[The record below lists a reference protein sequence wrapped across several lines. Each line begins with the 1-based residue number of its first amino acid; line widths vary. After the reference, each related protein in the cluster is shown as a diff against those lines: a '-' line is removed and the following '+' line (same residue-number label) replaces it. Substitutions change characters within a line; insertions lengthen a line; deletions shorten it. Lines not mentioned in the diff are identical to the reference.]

1 MSKTCGKRSR
11 RNTETGNV
19 TAQKSWEQAITRL
32 KAVESEAAQGG
43 GEARLEKI
51 RESGKLTARERID
64 YILDDG
70 SFIELNK
77 LAEHQCHD
85 FGMADKKFPGDGVV
99 TGYGLIDGRKVFVY
113 SEDETVLG
121 GSSGK
126 THGSKIHYIL
136 RLARETMVPVVCLNS
151 SPGARI
157 QEGMDNVFGVTRQ
170 FYENATNSGI
180 VPQISAVMGTCSGAA
195 AYSSALC
202 DFVVQVKDT
211 SHLFLTGPSVIKEV
225 TGEEVSFEDLGGAK
239 VHSSK
244 SGVVHLTAKDDKDC
258 LDQVKRLLTFL
269 PQNNQERPP
278 ARDTDD
284 SPDREVADLTGIV
297 PVNTSKIYDIRDV
310 IRAIVDNGDF
320 MEIHKGFARNIV
332 VGFARLDG
340 NVAGFVANNP
350 KFLGGCLDLDAADK
364 AARFIRT
371 CDAFNIPLVSLA
383 DVPGFRPGLRQ
394 EHAGII
400 RHGAK
405 MLYAWTEASV
415 PKIAVIIRKLYGG
428 SIPAMGAH
436 EIGFDQVFAWPAAE
450 MQMLGAAPA
459 VKILYRRELE
469 AAEDRDA
476 LFEAK
481 IREYQDTY
489 LTPYHAS
496 SRSVIDAVIEPKDT
510 RSAIIAA
517 LKMLDTKREPD
528 RVPRKHGNIPL

>member
-1 MSKTCGKRSR
+1 
-11 RNTETGNV
+11 V
-19 TAQKSWEQAITRL
+19 TAEKSWKQAINAL
-32 KAVESEAAQGG
+32 EALENQAATGG
-43 GEARLEKI
+43 GEVRLEKL
-51 RESGKLTARERID
+51 RDSGRLTARERID

-70 SFIELNK
+70 SFVELNK

-85 FGMADKKFPGDGVV
+85 FGMENKKFPGDGVI
-99 TGYGLIDGRKVFVY
+99 TGHGLIDGRKVFIY
-113 SEDETVLG
+113 AEDETVLG
-121 GSSGK
+121 GSSGR

-136 RLARETMVPVVCLNS
+136 RLARQTMVPVICLNS

-157 QEGMDNVFGVTRQ
+157 QEGMDNVFGVTRM
-170 FYENATNSGI
+170 FYENAVNSGV

-202 DFVVQVKDT
+202 DFVIQVKDT
-211 SHLFLTGPSVIKEV
+211 SYLFLTGPSVIKEV
-225 TGEEVSFEDLGGAK
+225 TGEEVSFEDLGGAR
-239 VHSSK
+239 VHSRT
-244 SGVVHLTAKDDKDC
+244 SGVVHLTAEDEKDC
-258 LDQVKRLLTFL
+258 LDQIKRLLDFL
-269 PQNNQERPP
+269 PQNNRQGP
-278 ARDTDD
+278 ARKSSDD
-284 SPDREVADLTGIV
+284 PPEREVPELIDIV
-297 PVNTSKIYDIRDV
+297 PINTSKIYDMKDV
-310 IRAIVDNGDF
+310 IGTIVDDRDF
-320 MEIHKGFARNIV
+320 LEIHKGFAKNIV
-332 VGFARLDG
+332 VGFGRLDG
-340 NVAGFVANNP
+340 YVTGFVASNP

-415 PKIAVIIRKLYGG
+415 PKIAVVLRKMYGG

-436 EIGFDQVFAWPAAE
+436 QIGFDQVFAWPAAE

-469 AAEDRDA
+469 AADDRDA
-476 LFEAK
+476 LYEQK
-481 IREYQDTY
+481 IQEYQDTY

-496 SRSVIDAVIEPKDT
+496 SRSVIDAVIQPKDT
-510 RSAIIAA
+510 RSAIVAA
-517 LKMLDTKREPD
+517 LRMLDSKQEPE
-528 RVPRKHGNIPL
+528 RVSRKHGNIPL

>member
-1 MSKTCGKRSR
+1 M
-11 RNTETGNV
+11 
-19 TAQKSWEQAITRL
+19 TAEKSWEQAITRL
-32 KAVESEAAQGG
+32 KALESEAALGG
-43 GEARLEKI
+43 GEVRLEKI
-51 RESGKLTARERID
+51 RENGKLTARERID

-70 SFIELNK
+70 SFVELNK

-85 FGMADKKFPGDGVV
+85 FGMEDKKFPGDGVI
-99 TGYGLIDGRKVFVY
+99 TGYGRIDGRKVFIY

-136 RLARETMVPVVCLNS
+136 RLARETMVPVICLNS

-170 FYENATNSGI
+170 FCENATNSGI

-202 DFVVQVKDT
+202 DFIVQVKDT

-225 TGEEVSFEDLGGAK
+225 TGEEVSFDDLGGAK

-244 SGVVHLTAKDDKDC
+244 SGVVHLTAENDQDC

-269 PQNNQERPP
+269 PQNNQDKP
-278 ARDTDD
+278 ATSGTKDSAQRKVPEVTD
-284 SPDREVADLTGIV
+284 IV
-297 PVNTSKIYDIRDV
+297 PVNASKIYDIRDV
-310 IRAIVDNGDF
+310 IKAIVDDGDF
-320 MEIHKGFARNIV
+320 MEIQKGFAKNIV

-340 NVAGFVANNP
+340 NAAGFVANNP
-350 KFLGGCLDLDAADK
+350 KFIGGCLDLDAADK

-415 PKIAVIIRKLYGG
+415 PKIAVVIRKLYGG

-476 LFEAK
+476 LFDEK
-481 IREYQDTY
+481 VREYQDTY

-517 LKMLDTKREPD
+517 LTMLDTKLEPN

>member
-1 MSKTCGKRSR
+1 VAA
-11 RNTETGNV
+11 E
-19 TAQKSWEQAITRL
+19 KSWQQAITRL
-32 KAVESEAAQGG
+32 KAVEGEAAMGG
-43 GEARLEKI
+43 GEARLQKL
-51 RESGKLTARERID
+51 RDSGRLTARERID

-70 SFIELNK
+70 SFTELNK

-85 FGMADKKFPGDGVV
+85 FGMEQKKFPGDGVI
-99 TGYGLIDGRKVFVY
+99 TGHGLIDGRKVFIY

-136 RLARETMVPVVCLNS
+136 RLARQTMAPVVCLNS

-157 QEGMDNVFGVTRQ
+157 QEGMDNVFGVTRM

-202 DFVVQVKDT
+202 DFVVQVQDT
-211 SHLFLTGPSVIKEV
+211 SHLFLTGPSVVQEV

-239 VHSSK
+239 VHSTK
-244 SGVVHLTAKDDKDC
+244 SGVVHLSAKDDKDC
-258 LDQVKRLLTFL
+258 LDQVKRLLDFL
-269 PQNNQERPP
+269 PQNNKERPARKSCDDP
-278 ARDTDD
+278 AG
-284 SPDREVADLTGIV
+284 REVADLIDIV
-297 PVNTSKIYDIRDV
+297 PANTSKIYDIRDV
-310 IRAIVDNGDF
+310 IKKIVDDGDF
-320 MEIHKGFARNIV
+320 MEIQKGFAKNIV
-332 VGFARLDG
+332 VGFGRLDG
-340 NVAGFVANNP
+340 HVAGFVANNP
-350 KFLGGCLDLDAADK
+350 KFLGGCLDLDSADK

-415 PKIAVIIRKLYGG
+415 PKIAVVLRKLYGG

-436 EIGFDQVFAWPAAE
+436 EIGFDQVLAWPAAE

-459 VKILYRRELE
+459 VKILFRRELE
-469 AAEDRDA
+469 AADDKDA
-476 LFEAK
+476 LFEQK
-481 IREYQDTY
+481 VQEYQDTY

-496 SRSVIDAVIEPKDT
+496 SRSVIDAVIEPKGT

-517 LKMLDTKREPD
+517 LRMLETKQEPN
-528 RVPRKHGNIPL
+528 RVSRKHGNMPL

>member
-1 MSKTCGKRSR
+1 MAA
-11 RNTETGNV
+11 E
-19 TAQKSWEQAITRL
+19 KSWEQAIARL
-32 KAVESEAAQGG
+32 KAVEDEAALGG
-43 GEARLEKI
+43 GEARLEKL
-51 RESGKLTARERID
+51 RENGKLTARERID

-70 SFIELNK
+70 SFVELNK

-85 FGMADKKFPGDGVV
+85 FGMEEKTFPGDGVI
-99 TGYGLIDGRKVFVY
+99 TGHGLIDDRKVFIY
-113 SEDETVLG
+113 AEDETVLG
-121 GSSGK
+121 GSSGR

-136 RLARETMVPVVCLNS
+136 RLARQTMAPVICLNS

-157 QEGMDNVFGVTRQ
+157 QEGMDNVFGVTRM
-170 FYENATNSGI
+170 FYENSVSSGV
-180 VPQISAVMGTCSGAA
+180 VPQISAIMGTCSGAA

-202 DFVVQVKDT
+202 DFIIQVRDT
-211 SHLFLTGPSVIKEV
+211 SYLFLTGPSVIKEV
-225 TGEEVSFEDLGGAK
+225 TGEEVSFEDLGGAR
-239 VHSSK
+239 VHSTK

-258 LDQVKRLLTFL
+258 LDQIRRLLDFL
-269 PQNNQERPP
+269 PQNNQKKPKRKSCDDP
-278 ARDTDD
+278 A
-284 SPDREVADLTGIV
+284 DREVPELIDIV
-297 PVNTSKIYDIRDV
+297 PINSSKIYDIKDV
-310 IRAIVDNGDF
+310 IKTIVDDGTF
-320 MEIHKGFARNIV
+320 LEIHKGFAKNIV
-332 VGFARLDG
+332 VGYGRMDG
-340 NVAGFVANNP
+340 HATGFVANNP
-350 KFLGGCLDLDAADK
+350 KFIGGCLDLDAADK

-371 CDAFNIPLVSLA
+371 CDAFNVPLISLV

-415 PKIAVIIRKLYGG
+415 PKIAIVIRKMYGG

-469 AAEDRDA
+469 AADDSDA
-476 LFEAK
+476 LLEQK

-489 LTPYHAS
+489 LTPYHAA

-517 LKMLDTKREPD
+517 LGMLEAKQEPKR
-528 RVPRKHGNIPL
+528 VSRKHGNIPL

>member
-1 MSKTCGKRSR
+1 
-11 RNTETGNV
+11 V
-19 TAQKSWEQAITRL
+19 TAEKSWQQAITRL
-32 KAVESEAAQGG
+32 KAVESEAALGG
-43 GEARLEKI
+43 GEVRLEKI
-51 RESGKLTARERID
+51 RKNGRLTARERID

-70 SFIELNK
+70 SFVELNK

-85 FGMADKKFPGDGVV
+85 FGMDDKKFPGDGVI
-99 TGYGLIDGRKVFVY
+99 TGYGMIDGRKVFIY

-126 THGSKIHYIL
+126 THGSKIHYVL
-136 RLARETMVPVVCLNS
+136 RLARETMVPVICLNS

-202 DFVVQVKDT
+202 DFIVQVKDT

-225 TGEEVSFEDLGGAK
+225 TGEEVSFDDLGGTK

-244 SGVVHLTAKDDKDC
+244 SGVVHLTAEDDKDC

-269 PQNNQERPP
+269 PQNNQEKP
-278 ARDTDD
+278 AASSTKDPAQRKVPEVTD
-284 SPDREVADLTGIV
+284 IV
-297 PVNTSKIYDIRDV
+297 PINTSKIYDIRDV
-310 IRAIVDNGDF
+310 ITAIVDDGDF
-320 MEIHKGFARNIV
+320 MEIQKGFAKNIV

-340 NVAGFVANNP
+340 KVAGFVANNP
-350 KFLGGCLDLDAADK
+350 KFIGGCLDLDAADK

-415 PKIAVIIRKLYGG
+415 PKIAVVIRKLYGG

-469 AAEDRDA
+469 AAEDRDT
-476 LFEAK
+476 LFDEK
-481 IREYQDTY
+481 VREYQDTY

-496 SRSVIDAVIEPKDT
+496 SRSVIDAVIEPQDT

-517 LKMLDTKREPD
+517 LTMLDTKREPN

>member
-1 MSKTCGKRSR
+1 
-11 RNTETGNV
+11 
-19 TAQKSWEQAITRL
+19 
-32 KAVESEAAQGG
+32 
-43 GEARLEKI
+43 
-51 RESGKLTARERID
+51 
-64 YILDDG
+64 
-70 SFIELNK
+70 
-77 LAEHQCHD
+77 
-85 FGMADKKFPGDGVV
+85 
-99 TGYGLIDGRKVFVY
+99 
-113 SEDETVLG
+113 
-121 GSSGK
+121 
-126 THGSKIHYIL
+126 
-136 RLARETMVPVVCLNS
+136 
-151 SPGARI
+151 
-157 QEGMDNVFGVTRQ
+157 
-170 FYENATNSGI
+170 
-180 VPQISAVMGTCSGAA
+180 
-195 AYSSALC
+195 
-202 DFVVQVKDT
+202 
-211 SHLFLTGPSVIKEV
+211 
-225 TGEEVSFEDLGGAK
+225 
-239 VHSSK
+239 
-244 SGVVHLTAKDDKDC
+244 
-258 LDQVKRLLTFL
+258 
-269 PQNNQERPP
+269 
-278 ARDTDD
+278 
-284 SPDREVADLTGIV
+284 
-297 PVNTSKIYDIRDV
+297 
-310 IRAIVDNGDF
+310 

>member
-1 MSKTCGKRSR
+1 M
-11 RNTETGNV
+11 
-19 TAQKSWEQAITRL
+19 TAKKSWQQAIATLKTR
-32 KAVESEAAQGG
+32 EDQAALGG
-43 GEARLEKI
+43 GKARLEELGK
-51 RESGKLTARERID
+51 SGRLTAHERID

-70 SFIELNK
+70 SFVELNK

-85 FGMADKKFPGDGVV
+85 FGMQDKKFPGDGVI
-99 TGYGLIDGRKVFVY
+99 TGYGRIDGRKVFIY
-113 SEDETVLG
+113 AEDETVLG
-121 GSSGK
+121 GSSGR

-136 RLARETMVPVVCLNS
+136 RLARQTMTPVICLNS

-157 QEGMDNVFGVTRQ
+157 QEGMDNVFGVTRM

-202 DFVVQVKDT
+202 DFIVQVRDS

-239 VHSSK
+239 VHGSI

-258 LDQVKRLLTFL
+258 LDQVKRLLTYL
-269 PQNNQERPP
+269 PQNNLEKPTRKYSG
-278 ARDTDD
+278 D
-284 SPDREVADLTGIV
+284 SADRELPELTEIV
-297 PVNTSKIYDIRDV
+297 PINTSKIYDVRDV
-310 IRAIVDNGDF
+310 ISAVVDDGEF
-320 MEIHKGFARNIV
+320 LEIQKGFARNITI
-332 VGFARLDG
+332 GFGRVDG
-340 NVAGFVANNP
+340 EVAGFVANNP

-371 CDAFNIPLVSLA
+371 CDAFNVPLVSLA

-415 PKIAVIIRKLYGG
+415 PKIAVILRKLYGG

-476 LFEAK
+476 LFEEK

-489 LTPYHAS
+489 LTPYHAA

-510 RSAIIAA
+510 RRAIVAA
-517 LKMLDTKREPD
+517 LRMLSTKEEPS